1 MAKGKT
7 IEELQVEHSR
17 LCALA
22 ADNGVALPEELTA
35 EFEDVEAG
43 GNAVAGI
50 GKLLTEA
57 GVDHALAK
65 DSEVEQGAAAPK
77 TKKAKAAKAEKKTKP
92 ATDVAQAAE
101 AAEKETETMA
111 KTAKKTK
118 AKKAPAKKSTKK
130 TTAKKAVAGKKG
142 GVKGAKKKSTGP
154 RADSMTSK
162 IIAKMKNGGI
172 TREQV
177 LKMTGWKAVS
187 MQQLAGNAGVTLKK
201 SEERP
206 FTYTCK

>member
-43 GNAVAGI
+43 GNAVAEI

-65 DSEVEQGAAAPK
+65 DSEVEQGASAPK
-77 TKKAKAAKAEKKTKP
+77 KKAKAKSPKKPKAEKA
-92 ATDVAQAAE
+92 ATTDADASQ
-101 AAEKETETMA
+101 KETETMA

-118 AKKAPAKKSTKK
+118 TKKAPAKKSTKK
-130 TTAKKAVAGKKG
+130 ATAKKAVAGKKG

-162 IIAKMKNGGI
+162 IVAKMKNGGI
-172 TREQV
+172 TRAEV

-187 MQQLAGNAGVTLKK
+187 MQQIAGNAGVTLKV